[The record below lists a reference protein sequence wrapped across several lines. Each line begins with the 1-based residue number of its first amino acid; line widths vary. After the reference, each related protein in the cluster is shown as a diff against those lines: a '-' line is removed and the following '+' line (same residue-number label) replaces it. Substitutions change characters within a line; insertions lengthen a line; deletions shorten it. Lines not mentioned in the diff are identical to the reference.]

1 MSDIGCRVMLVGG
14 RHPAFRRSVITGCHS
29 PDAEW
34 HPSGMTPGRIWVERI
49 STSSRIQAQTM
60 QPSLA

>member
-14 RHPAFRRSVITGCHS
+14 RCPALRRSVIFSCHS

-34 HPSGMTPGRIWVERI
+34 HPNGMTPGRIWVERI
-49 STSSRIQAQTM
+49 SSSGRHQAQTM
-60 QPSLA
+60 QASLA